1 LVANDEGSGHGGFPD
16 CLRQAA
22 VAHVWSEWGQWNRK
36 TLRRLVKISAYSLM
50 SVLAVLLVLAVG
62 VYVRLAQGP
71 VQLDFLRS
79 TVQNKINQSL
89 PSMSVTVGGVTLQRT
104 GSGGVPHVLLDN
116 LRLEDK
122 QGTYLASAP
131 HASLGID
138 EAALFSGRV
147 VPTSITLIGP
157 RIRARRDLDGSFALG
172 FDEPTPE
179 NESVTIDAGDG
190 GKSDLQPG
198 SGSSAPPK
206 FSSSGTALIDLVS
219 GGSRA
224 AGMGS
229 IDAININRANINFY
243 DEANDASWNIRDA
256 DLAFTRQP
264 DGFRVEANA
273 AVMNGDLS
281 EGSWTAG
288 GSATYRR
295 DTHSFLVS
303 AHVTD
308 VSPAKISDQVYAF
321 SKLARVDVPL
331 SGRVDMEMTDTGLV
345 TRAVGEFTAAAGV
358 VELPEYLAGKLNVD
372 EGSLRAE
379 YDPATGS
386 IAITDSTLLIGSSHA
401 QMTGRL
407 SPERTADGRL
417 TAIDISLGARN
428 AAIDAQGSI
437 KNPVAID
444 QVLFQGRAGIEEARL
459 DIGDLRIISGN
470 AVVRL
475 TGAIAGGNESPAIS
489 MGGRI
494 QQMPAALLKRLWP
507 PIIAEKTRNFVN
519 ENVKDGII
527 TDGDFKV
534 VLQADA
540 MAQAKRVRKLPPGSI
555 VMNMKMEGVTSGYF
569 KKLPPLINASGEAHL
584 VDNDFSLK
592 IDGADVVLPSGA
604 KGRLASGTMSAKSI
618 LALET
623 MSDFDLDIA
632 AGAQA
637 LIEYLDQPDLNLIRH
652 TGLDTSNL
660 QGDAT
665 MKVHLSFPMIKPLP
679 PERVKVAAVARLVN
693 ASLKDALPGVDVTDG
708 KIDVAMENGML
719 TAKGPAKIAG
729 IPSEIAWQRGPAP
742 EFLQSAVLKTRLD
755 GEQRRKLGIDL
766 GTFVRGPVAVTAT
779 IDNLADPQ
787 GRVDLTADLGEV
799 DMRIQQIGWSRPAI
813 PKTTAKMTFYSKGDK
828 GPRVEDLEIK
838 GKGLSIKGSML
849 LAPKRQGLRS
859 ATFTEMKLSDE
870 NRFAAKVTVTDS
882 VMDVQVTGDSFDARP
897 LIRGLFGNQNRDE
910 AAQAAEEAKAN
921 SGRTVKIVL
930 SIGRI
935 YANLG
940 EIITSV
946 TGNLTSQSSR
956 LTAAEINGTFLSGQP
971 IVFRVTPVDGGREMR
986 INGRDGGAAIRA
998 ANLYSK
1004 VAGGQI
1010 EFYALL
1016 NRDGTSVRNGKLILR
1031 DFEVRNEA
1039 ALAELDARGKPKR
1052 DAPRRDGPRRDA
1064 LSFKKLTLPFTS
1076 DSRFICIG
1084 EALVRGPEL
1093 GASAAG
1099 LIRKSDGAIDI
1110 AGTITPAYALNAAL
1124 GDIPLLGDIITG
1136 GKGQGIIGVT
1146 FAMGGT
1152 VDKPDF
1158 QMNPV
1163 SAVAPGFLRKFFE
1176 YSSRCEP
1183 MKPVKKTGKGAEEP
1197 VVPGQ

>member
-1 LVANDEGSGHGGFPD
+1 
-16 CLRQAA
+16 
-22 VAHVWSEWGQWNRK
+22 
-36 TLRRLVKISAYSLM
+36 M
-50 SVLAVLLVLAVG
+50 SVLAVLLVFAIG

-71 VQLDFLRS
+71 VSLDFLRT
-79 TVQNKINQSL
+79 TVQDKINQSL
-89 PSMSVTVGGVTLQRT
+89 PNMTVTVGGVVLQRT
-104 GSGGVPHVLLDN
+104 GAAGVPHVLLDD
-116 LRLEDK
+116 LRLDSRN
-122 QGTYLASAP
+122 GAHLASAP

-138 EAALFSGRV
+138 EAALFSGRI

-157 RIRARRDLDGSFALG
+157 RILARRDLDGNFALG

-179 NESVTIDAGDG
+179 NVSVTIDAGDS
-190 GKSDLQPG
+190 GKSDLEPG
-198 SGSSAPPK
+198 TADSAPPQ
-206 FSSSGTALIDLVS
+206 FNGSGTALIDLIS
-219 GGSRA
+219 GDTSGKADQQVGIS
-224 AGMGS
+224 S
-229 IDAININRANINFY
+229 IDAINIVGATISFY
-243 DEANDASWNIRDA
+243 DEANDANWSIRDA
-256 DLAFTRQP
+256 ELAFIRQP
-264 DGFRVEANA
+264 EGFKVEANA
-273 AVMNGDLS
+273 SVLNGD
-281 EGSWTAG
+281 ETPGDWKAG

-295 DTHSFLVS
+295 DARTFLIS
-303 AHVTD
+303 AHVSD
-308 VSPAKISDQVYAF
+308 VSPAKISDKIYAF

-331 SGRVDMEMTDTGLV
+331 SGRVDMEMTDSGLV

-358 VELPEYLAGKLNVD
+358 VDLPEYLAGRLNVD

-379 YDPATGS
+379 YEPDTGS
-386 IAITDSTLLIGSSHA
+386 VRIADSTLLIGSSHA

-437 KNPVAID
+437 RNPVAID
-444 QVLFQGRAGIEEARL
+444 QVIFQGRAGIEEARL
-459 DIGDLRIISGN
+459 DIGDLQVISGN
-470 AVVRL
+470 AGVRL
-475 TGAIAGGNESPAIS
+475 KGAIAGGTESPAIS
-489 MGGRI
+489 MAGRV

-519 ENVKDGII
+519 QNVFEGVI
-527 TDGDFKV
+527 TEGDFKV
-534 VLQADA
+534 MLPADA
-540 MAQAKRVRKLPPGSI
+540 MAQAKRARKLQPGSI
-555 VMNMKMEGVTSGYF
+555 SMNMRMQGVTSGYF
-569 KKLPPLINASGEAHL
+569 KKLPPLTKASGEAHL
-584 VDNDFSLK
+584 LDNDFSLK
-592 IDGADVVLPSGA
+592 IDGAEVVLPSGA
-604 KGRLASGTMSAKSI
+604 TGRLASGTMFVKDI
-618 LALET
+618 LAVET
-623 MSDFDLDIA
+623 MSDIDLDIE

-637 LIEYLDQPDLNLIRH
+637 MIEYLDQPDLNLIRH
-652 TGLDTSNL
+652 TGLDTTKL

-665 MKVHLSFPMIKPLP
+665 MKVHLAFPMIKPLP
-679 PERVKVAAVARLVN
+679 PERLKVDATATIEN

-708 KIDVAMENGML
+708 KIDLTMQNGVL
-719 TAKGPAKIAG
+719 SARGPAKISG
-729 IPSEIAWQRGPAP
+729 IPADIAWQRGPAP
-742 EFLQSAVLKTRLD
+742 DFLQSAVIKTALD

-779 IDNLADPQ
+779 VANLADPQ
-787 GRVDLTADLGEV
+787 GRVDLSADLGDV

-813 PKTTAKMTFYSKGDK
+813 PKTTASMTFYSKGDK
-828 GPRVEDLEIK
+828 GPRVENLEIK
-838 GKGLSIKGSML
+838 GKDLSIKGSML

-859 ATFTEMKLSDE
+859 ANFTELKLSDE
-870 NRFAAKVTVTDS
+870 NRFAASVKVTDNL
-882 VMDVQVTGDSFDARP
+882 MDVQVTGDSFDARP
-897 LIRGLFGNQNRDE
+897 LIRSLFGSQNRDE

-921 SGRTVKIVL
+921 SGRAVRINL
-930 SIGRI
+930 SIGRV

-946 TGNLTSQSSR
+946 SGNLTAQSSR
-956 LTAAEINGTFLSGQP
+956 LTQAEINGTFLSGQP

-1016 NRDGTSVRNGKLILR
+1016 SRDGSLVRKGKLTLR

-1052 DAPRRDGPRRDA
+1052 DVPRRDGPRRDA
-1064 LSFKKLTLPFTS
+1064 LRFNKLTLPFTS

-1158 QMNPV
+1158 QMNPM

-1183 MKPVKKTGKGAEEP
+1183 MKPAKKTGKAAEQAVSP
-1197 VVPGQ
+1197 AQ

>member
-1 LVANDEGSGHGGFPD
+1 
-16 CLRQAA
+16 
-22 VAHVWSEWGQWNRK
+22 
-36 TLRRLVKISAYSLM
+36 M
-50 SVLAVLLVLAVG
+50 SVLAVLLVAAVG
-62 VYVRLAQGP
+62 VYIRLAQGP

-79 TVQNKINQSL
+79 TVQHKINQSL
-89 PSMSVTVGGVTLQRT
+89 PNMTVSVGGVVLQRT
-104 GSGGVPHVLLDN
+104 GAAGVPHVLLDD
-116 LRLEDK
+116 LRLDARD
-122 QGTYLASAP
+122 GTYLASAP

-138 EAALFSGRV
+138 ESALFSGRI

-157 RIRARRDLDGSFALG
+157 RIRARRDLDGNFALG
-172 FDEPTPE
+172 FDEPVAE
-179 NESVTIDAGDG
+179 NVAVTIDAGDS
-190 GKSDLQPG
+190 GKSDLEPG
-198 SGSSAPPK
+198 SGTAAPPQ
-206 FSSSGTALIDLVS
+206 FNGSGAALFDLIS
-219 GGSRA
+219 GSAGPEGGA
-224 AGMGS
+224 GGMGS
-229 IDAININRANINFY
+229 IDAINIAGATISFY
-243 DEANDASWNIRDA
+243 DEANDANWSIRNA
-256 DLAFTRQP
+256 ELAFTRQP
-264 DGFRVEANA
+264 DGFKVEANA
-273 AVMNGDLS
+273 AVLNGD
-281 EGSWTAG
+281 ETPGEWKAG

-295 DTHSFLVS
+295 DARSFLIS
-303 AHVTD
+303 AHVSD
-308 VSPAKISDQVYAF
+308 VSPAKISDQIYAF

-358 VELPEYLAGKLNVD
+358 VDLPEYLAGRLNVD
-372 EGSLRAE
+372 EGSLHAE
-379 YDPATGS
+379 YEPATGS
-386 IAITDSTLLIGSSHA
+386 IRINDSTLLIGSSHA

-407 SPERTADGRL
+407 SPERNAEGRL

-428 AAIDAQGSI
+428 AAIDPQGSI
-437 KNPVAID
+437 KNPVAVD
-444 QVLFQGRAGIEEARL
+444 QVIFEGRAGIEEARL
-459 DIGDLRIISGN
+459 DINDLQVISGN
-470 AVVRL
+470 AGVRL
-475 TGAIAGGNESPAIS
+475 RGWIAGGTESPAIM

-494 QQMPAALLKRLWP
+494 QQMPSDLLKQLWP
-507 PIIAEKTRNFVN
+507 PIIAEKTRAFVA
-519 ENVKDGII
+519 ENVSSGVI
-527 TDGDFKV
+527 TEGDFTV
-534 VLQADA
+534 RLQADA
-540 MAQAKRVRKLPPGSI
+540 MAQAKRLRQLPAGSI
-555 VMNMKMEGVTSGYF
+555 RMNMKMEGVTSGYF
-569 KKLPPLINASGEAHL
+569 KNLPPLVNASGEAHL
-584 VDNDFSLK
+584 VDDEFSLK
-592 IDGADVVLPSGA
+592 IDGADVVMPSGST
-604 KGRLASGTMSAKSI
+604 GRLAAGSMLARDI
-618 LALET
+618 LAAET
-623 MSDFDLDIA
+623 VADFDLDIVA
-632 AGAQA
+632 KAQP
-637 LIEYLDQPDLNLIRH
+637 LIEFLDEPDLNLIRH
-652 TGLDTSNL
+652 TGLDTSKL
-660 QGDAT
+660 EGDVA
-665 MKVHLSFPMIKPLP
+665 MKVNLSFPMLKNLP
-679 PERVKVAAVARLVN
+679 RERVQVSIAAKLKN
-693 ASLKDALPGVDVTDG
+693 ASLQDALPGVDISEG
-708 KIDVAMENGML
+708 QIDLAMDKGVL
-719 TAKGPAKIAG
+719 SASGPAKISG
-729 IPSEIAWQRGPAP
+729 IPSEIAWQRGAAP
-742 EFLQSAVLKTRLD
+742 DYLQSAVIKTTLD

-766 GTFVRGPVAVTAT
+766 GTFARGPLAVTAT
-779 IDNLADPQ
+779 IANLADPQ
-787 GRVDLTADLGEV
+787 GRVDLSADLGDV
-799 DMRIQQIGWSRPAI
+799 AMRIQQIGWARPAV

-838 GKGLSIKGSML
+838 GPDLSIKGSML

-870 NRFAAKVTVTDS
+870 NRFAATVKVTDN

-910 AAQAAEEAKAN
+910 AAQAAEEAKAS
-921 SGRTVKIVL
+921 SGRTVRINL
-930 SIGRI
+930 SIGRV

-946 TGNLTSQSSR
+946 SGSLTSQSSR
-956 LTAAEINGTFLSGQP
+956 LTQAEINGTFLSGQP
-971 IVFRVTPVDGGREMR
+971 IVFRVTPVEGGREMR

-1016 NRDGTSVRNGKLILR
+1016 SRDGGLVRKGKLTLR

-1039 ALAELDARGKPKR
+1039 ALAELDDRGKPKR

-1076 DSRFICIG
+1076 DNRFICIG

-1158 QMNPV
+1158 RMNPV

-1183 MKPVKKTGKGAEEP
+1183 MKPVKKTGKGAEEEP
-1197 VVPGQ
+1197 VSPAQ

>member
-1 LVANDEGSGHGGFPD
+1 
-16 CLRQAA
+16 
-22 VAHVWSEWGQWNRK
+22 
-36 TLRRLVKISAYSLM
+36 M
-50 SVLAVLLVLAVG
+50 SVLAVLLLLGVG

-71 VQLDFLRS
+71 VSLDFLRT

-89 PSMSVTVGGVTLQRT
+89 PNMTVTVGGVVLQRT
-104 GSGGVPHVLLDN
+104 GTAGVPHVLLDD
-116 LRLEDK
+116 LRLDSK
-122 QGTYLASAP
+122 SGTYLASAP

-138 EAALFSGRV
+138 EAALFAGRI

-157 RIRARRDLDGSFALG
+157 SIRARRDLDGNFALG
-172 FDEPTPE
+172 FDDPTPE
-179 NESVTIDAGDG
+179 NVSVTVDAADT
-190 GKSDLQPG
+190 GKSDLEPG
-198 SGSSAPPK
+198 SADTAPPQ
-206 FSSSGTALIDLVS
+206 FNGTGTALIDLVS
-219 GGSRA
+219 GGGPDGGQKGGIS
-224 AGMGS
+224 S
-229 IDAININRANINFY
+229 IDEINIVDADISFY
-243 DEANDASWNIRDA
+243 DEANDANWSIRDA
-256 DLAFTRQP
+256 ELAFIREP
-264 DGFRVEANA
+264 DGFKVEANA
-273 AVMNGDLS
+273 SVLNGDQTP
-281 EGSWTAG
+281 GDWKAG

-295 DTHSFLVS
+295 GARSFLIS
-303 AHVTD
+303 AHVSD
-308 VSPAKISDQVYAF
+308 VSPAKISDQIYAF

-358 VELPEYLAGKLNVD
+358 VDLPEYLAGRLNVD

-379 YDPATGS
+379 YEPETGS
-386 IAITDSTLLIGSSHA
+386 IRITDSTLLIGSSHA

-437 KNPVAID
+437 RNPVTID
-444 QVLFQGRAGIEEARL
+444 QVIFQGRAGIEEARL
-459 DIGDLRIISGN
+459 DIGDLQVISGN
-470 AVVRL
+470 AAVRL
-475 TGAIAGGNESPAIS
+475 KGAIAGGTESPAIS
-489 MGGRI
+489 MAGRV

-507 PIIAEKTRNFVN
+507 PVIAEKTRTFVN
-519 ENVKDGII
+519 ENVSEGVI
-527 TDGDFKV
+527 TEGDFKV
-534 VLQADA
+534 MLQADA

-555 VMNMKMEGVTSGYF
+555 SMNMKMQGVTSSYF
-569 KKLPPLINASGEAHL
+569 KRLPPLTRASGEAHL
-584 VDNDFSLK
+584 VDNDFFLR
-592 IDGADVVLPSGA
+592 IDSAEVVLPSGA
-604 KGRLASGTMSAKSI
+604 TGRLASGTMSARGI
-618 LALET
+618 LAVET
-623 MSDFDLDIA
+623 MSDFDLDIQA
-632 AGAQA
+632 SAQA
-637 LIEYLDQPDLNLIRH
+637 LIEYLDQPDLDLIRH
-652 TGLDTSNL
+652 TGLDTTKL

-665 MKVHLSFPMIKPLP
+665 MKVHLAFPMIKPLP
-679 PERVKVAAVARLVN
+679 PERVKISATARITN

-708 KIDVAMENGML
+708 KIDLTMENGVL
-719 TAKGPAKIAG
+719 NAKGPANISG
-729 IPSEIAWQRGPAP
+729 IPSELSWQRGPAP
-742 EFLQSAVLKTRLD
+742 QFQQSAVIKTTLD

-779 IDNLADPQ
+779 VANLADPQ
-787 GRVDLTADLGEV
+787 GRVDITADLGDV

-813 PKTTAKMTFYSKGDK
+813 PKTTAKMTFYSKGEK

-838 GKGLSIKGSML
+838 GKDLSIKGSML

-859 ATFTEMKLSDE
+859 ASFTEVKLSDV
-870 NRFAAKVTVTDS
+870 NRFAASVKVSDN
-882 VMDVQVTGDSFDARP
+882 VMDIKVTGDSFDARP

-921 SGRTVKIVL
+921 SGRTVRINL
-930 SIGRI
+930 SIGRV

-946 TGNLTSQSSR
+946 SGNLTSQSSR
-956 LTAAEINGTFLSGQP
+956 LTQAEITGTFLSGQP
-971 IVFRVTPVDGGREMR
+971 IVFRVTPVDNGREMR

-1016 NRDGTSVRNGKLILR
+1016 SRDGSLVRKGKLTLR

-1039 ALAELDARGKPKR
+1039 ALAELDSRGKPKR

-1084 EALVRGPEL
+1084 ESLVRGPEL

-1099 LIRKSDGAIDI
+1099 LIRKSDGALDV

-1146 FAMGGT
+1146 FALGGT

-1158 QMNPV
+1158 QMNPM

-1183 MKPVKKTGKGAEEP
+1183 IKGVKPTGKAAEEP
-1197 VVPGQ
+1197 LNPAQ

>member
-1 LVANDEGSGHGGFPD
+1 
-16 CLRQAA
+16 
-22 VAHVWSEWGQWNRK
+22 
-36 TLRRLVKISAYSLM
+36 M

-71 VQLDFLRS
+71 VSLDFLRT
-79 TVQNKINQSL
+79 TVQNKINESL
-89 PSMSVTVGGVTLQRT
+89 PNMTVTVGGVVLQRT
-104 GSGGVPHVLLDN
+104 GSAGVPHVLLDD
-116 LRLEDK
+116 LRLDARD
-122 QGTYLASAP
+122 GTYLASAP

-138 EAALFSGRV
+138 EAALFSGRI

-157 RIRARRDLDGSFALG
+157 RIRARRDLNGNFALG
-172 FDEPTPE
+172 FDEPVPE
-179 NESVTIDAGDG
+179 NVAVTIDAGG
-190 GKSDLQPG
+190 SGKSDLEPG
-198 SGSSAPPK
+198 SGTAAPPQ
-206 FSSSGTALIDLVS
+206 FNGSGAALFELIS
-219 GGSRA
+219 GGSGTGPGA
-224 AGMGS
+224 GGMGS
-229 IDAININRANINFY
+229 IDAINIVGATINFY
-243 DEANDASWNIRDA
+243 DEANDASWSIRDA
-256 DLAFTRQP
+256 ELGFVRQP
-264 DGFRVEANA
+264 DGFKVEANA
-273 AVMNGDLS
+273 SVLNGD
-281 EGSWTAG
+281 ETPGSWKAG

-295 DTHSFLVS
+295 DARSFLIS
-303 AHVTD
+303 AHVSD
-308 VSPAKISDQVYAF
+308 VSPAKVSDQIYAF

-331 SGRVDMEMTDTGLV
+331 SGRVDIEMTDTGRV

-358 VELPEYLAGKLNVD
+358 VDLPEYLAGRLNVD
-372 EGSLRAE
+372 EGSLHAE
-379 YDPATGS
+379 YEPTTGG
-386 IAITDSTLLIGSSHA
+386 IKITDSTLLIGSSHA

-407 SPERTADGRL
+407 SPERNAEGRL
-417 TAIDISLGARN
+417 TAINISLGARN

-437 KNPVAID
+437 KNPVTID
-444 QVLFQGRAGIEEARL
+444 QVIFQGRAGIEEARV
-459 DIGDLRIISGN
+459 DIADLQVIAGN
-470 AVVRL
+470 AAVRL
-475 TGAIAGGNESPAIS
+475 TGAIAGGAESPAIS
-489 MGGRI
+489 LGGRV

-507 PIIAEKTRNFVN
+507 PIIAEKSRNFVN
-519 ENVKDGII
+519 ENVQAGII
-527 TDGDFKV
+527 TEGDFKV
-534 VLQADA
+534 MLPADA
-540 MAQAKRVRKLPPGSI
+540 MAQAKRVRKLPPGS
-555 VMNMKMEGVTSGYF
+555 VRMNMRMEGVTSGYF
-569 KKLPPLINASGEAHL
+569 KKLPPLLNASGEAHL
-584 VDNDFSLK
+584 VDNDFSLT

-604 KGRLASGTMSAKSI
+604 KGRLAKGTMIAKGI
-618 LALET
+618 LAVET

-660 QGDAT
+660 KGDAT
-665 MKVHLSFPMIKPLP
+665 MKVNLAFPMIKPLP
-679 PERVKVAAVARLVN
+679 PERVKVTAAAKIAN
-693 ASLKDALPGVDVTDG
+693 ASLKDALPGIDISDG
-708 KIDVAMENGML
+708 QIDLAMDKGVL
-719 TAKGPAKIAG
+719 TAKGPAKISG
-729 IPSEIAWQRGPAP
+729 IPSEISWQRGPAP
-742 EFLQSAVLKTRLD
+742 DYLQSAVIKTKLD
-755 GEQRRKLGIDL
+755 GEQRRTLGIDL
-766 GTFVRGPVAVTAT
+766 GTFARGPVSVTAT
-779 IDNLADPQ
+779 IANLADPQ
-787 GRVDLTADLGEV
+787 GRVDIAADLGDV
-799 DMRIQQIGWSRPAI
+799 AMRILQIGWARPAI
-813 PKTTAKMTFYSKGDK
+813 PKTTAKMTFYSKGEK

-838 GKGLSIKGSML
+838 GKDLSIKGSML

-870 NRFAAKVTVTDS
+870 NRFAATVKVTDN
-882 VMDVQVTGDSFDARP
+882 VMDVQVKGDSFDARP

-910 AAQAAEEAKAN
+910 AAQAAEEVKAN
-921 SGRTVKIVL
+921 SGRTVRINL
-930 SIGRI
+930 SMGRI
-935 YANLG
+935 YANMG

-946 TGNLTSQSSR
+946 TGTLTSQSSR
-956 LTAAEINGTFLSGQP
+956 LTQAEISGTFLSGQP

-1016 NRDGTSVRNGKLILR
+1016 SRDGTSVRKGKLMLR

-1197 VVPGQ
+1197 ANPAQ

>member
-1 LVANDEGSGHGGFPD
+1 
-16 CLRQAA
+16 
-22 VAHVWSEWGQWNRK
+22 
-36 TLRRLVKISAYSLM
+36 M
-50 SVLAVLLVLAVG
+50 SVLAVLLIVAVA
-62 VYVRLAQGP
+62 VFVRLAQGP
-71 VQLDFLRS
+71 VSLDFLRG
-79 TVQNKINQSL
+79 TVENKINQSL
-89 PSMSVTVGGVTLQRT
+89 PNMAVTVGGVTLQRT
-104 GSGGVPHVLLDN
+104 GTGGVPHVLIDDLVLN
-116 LRLEDK
+116 DK

-138 EAALFSGRV
+138 EGALLSGHV

-157 RIRARRDLDGSFALG
+157 AIRVRRNLEGSFALG
-172 FDEPTPE
+172 FDEPVSE
-179 NESVTIDAGDG
+179 NVSVTIDAGSS
-190 GKSDLQPG
+190 GKSDLQSSETSPAAQPAING
-198 SGSSAPPK
+198 SGA
-206 FSSSGTALIDLVS
+206 ALIDLVS
-219 GGSRA
+219 GNPDDGGIS
-224 AGMGS
+224 S
-229 IDAININRANINFY
+229 IKAINIDDATIIFF
-243 DEANDASWNIRDA
+243 DEANNASWNIRGA

-264 DGFRVEANA
+264 DGFKVEASA
-273 AVMNGDLS
+273 SVLNGGDQT
-281 EGSWTAG
+281 GDWKAG

-303 AHVTD
+303 AHVSD
-308 VSPAKISDQVYAF
+308 LSPAKISDQIYAF

-331 SGRVDMEMTDTGLV
+331 SGRVDMEVTDQGLV

-358 VELPEYLAGKLNVD
+358 VDLPEYLAGRLNVD
-372 EGSLRAE
+372 EGSLRAD

-386 IAITDSTLLIGSSHA
+386 INITDSTLLIGSSHA

-407 SPERTADGRL
+407 SPERNANGRL

-437 KNPVAID
+437 KNPVVVD
-444 QVLFQGRAGIEEARL
+444 QVIFNGRASIDEARL
-459 DIGDLRIISGN
+459 DIDDLQVRSGN
-470 AVVRL
+470 AAVRL
-475 TGAIAGGNESPAIS
+475 RGSIAGGEESPAIM
-489 MGGRI
+489 MGGRV
-494 QQMPAALLKRLWP
+494 QQMPAALLKQLWP
-507 PIIAEKTRNFVN
+507 PIVAEKTRTFVN
-519 ENVKDGII
+519 ENVVDGII
-527 TDGDFKV
+527 TEGEFTVK
-534 VLQADA
+534 LPADS
-540 MAQAKRVRKLPPGSI
+540 MALAKRTRKLPDGSI
-555 VMNMKMEGVTSGYF
+555 NMVMRMENVTSGYF
-569 KKLPPLINASGEAHL
+569 KKLPPLINASGEARL
-584 VDNDFSLK
+584 VDNDFSLR

-604 KGRLASGTMSAKSI
+604 KGRLAAGTMFAKDI
-618 LALET
+618 LAVET
-623 MSDFDLDIA
+623 MASFDLDIA

-637 LIEYLDQPDLNLIRH
+637 LIEYLDEPDLNLIRH
-652 TGLDTSNL
+652 TGLDTTKL

-665 MKVHLSFPMIKPLP
+665 MKVNLAFPMIKPLP
-679 PERVKVAAVARLVN
+679 PERIDVSVAAKLTN
-693 ASLKDALPGVDVTDG
+693 AALKDALPGVDVAEG
-708 KIDVAMENGML
+708 KIDLAMIAGVLPAM
-719 TAKGPAKIAG
+719 GPANSAG
-729 IPSEIAWQRGPAP
+729 IPSQLPWPRGPP
-742 EFLQSAVLKTRLD
+742 PDFLQSAVIKATLD
-755 GEQRRKLGIDL
+755 GEQRRSLGIDL

-779 IDNLADPQ
+779 IANLADPQ
-787 GRVDLTADLGEV
+787 GRVDITADLSEAE
-799 DMRIQQIGWSRPAI
+799 MRIQQIGWMRPAVD
-813 PKTTAKMTFYSKGDK
+813 KTTATMTFYSKGEK
-828 GPRVEDLEIK
+828 GPRVEDFEVK
-838 GKGLSIKGSML
+838 GQDLSIKGSML

-859 ATFTEMKLSDE
+859 ATFTQMRLSDS
-870 NRFAAKVTVTDS
+870 NSFAASVKVTDN

-921 SGRTVKIVL
+921 SGRTVNINL
-930 SIGRI
+930 SIGRV

-946 TGNLTSQSSR
+946 TGTLTSRASR

-971 IVFRVTPVDGGREMR
+971 IVFRVTPVEGGREMR

-1016 NRDGTSVRNGKLILR
+1016 NSDGSSVRKGKLTLR

-1064 LSFKKLTLPFTS
+1064 LSFKKLTLPFTT

-1152 VDKPDF
+1152 VDKPEF

-1183 MKPVKKTGKGAEEP
+1183 LRPVKKTGKGADEP
-1197 VVPGQ
+1197 VSPGQ

>member
-1 LVANDEGSGHGGFPD
+1 
-16 CLRQAA
+16 
-22 VAHVWSEWGQWNRK
+22 
-36 TLRRLVKISAYSLM
+36 M

-71 VQLDFLRS
+71 VSLDFLRT

-89 PSMSVTVGGVTLQRT
+89 PNMTVTVGGVVLQRT
-104 GSGGVPHVLLDN
+104 GSAGVPHVLLDD
-116 LRLEDK
+116 LRLNAK
-122 QGTYLASAP
+122 NGTYLASAP
-131 HASLGID
+131 NASLGID
-138 EAALFSGRV
+138 EAALFSGRI

-157 RIRARRDLDGSFALG
+157 RIQARRDLNGNFALG
-172 FDEPTPE
+172 FDEPAPE
-179 NESVTIDAGDG
+179 NVSVTIDTGEA
-190 GKSDLQPG
+190 GKSDLEPVPADTAPPQFNG
-198 SGSSAPPK
+198 SGA
-206 FSSSGTALIDLVS
+206 ALIDLIS
-219 GGSRA
+219 GS
-224 AGMGS
+224 AGTVDGQQGGISS
-229 IDAININRANINFY
+229 INAINIVGATISFY
-243 DEANDASWNIRDA
+243 DEANDADWNIRGA
-256 DLAFTRQP
+256 ELAFTRQP
-264 DGFRVEANA
+264 DGFKVEANA
-273 AVMNGDLS
+273 SVLNGDQTP
-281 EGSWTAG
+281 GDWKAG

-295 DTHSFLVS
+295 DARSFLIS
-303 AHVTD
+303 AHVSD
-308 VSPAKISDQVYAF
+308 VSPAKISDQIYAF

-358 VELPEYLAGKLNVD
+358 VDLPEYLAGRLNVD

-379 YDPATGS
+379 YEPKSGS
-386 IAITDSTLLIGSSHA
+386 IRITDSTLLIGSSHA

-407 SPERTADGRL
+407 SPERTPDGRL

-437 KNPVAID
+437 RNPVTID
-444 QVLFQGRAGIEEARL
+444 QVIFQGRAGIEEARL
-459 DIGDLRIISGN
+459 DIGDLQVISGN
-470 AVVRL
+470 AAVRL
-475 TGAIAGGNESPAIS
+475 KGAIAGGTESPAIS
-489 MGGRI
+489 MAGRV
-494 QQMPAALLKRLWP
+494 QLMPAALLKRLWP

-519 ENVKDGII
+519 ENVTEGVI
-527 TDGDFKV
+527 TEGDFKV
-534 VLQADA
+534 MLQADA

-555 VMNMKMEGVTSGYF
+555 SMNMRMERVTSGYF
-569 KKLPPLINASGEAHL
+569 KKLPPLTNASGEAHL
-584 VDNDFSLK
+584 VDNDFSMK
-592 IDGADVVLPSGA
+592 IDGAEVVLPSGA
-604 KGRLASGTMSAKSI
+604 RGRLASGTMFAKDI
-618 LALET
+618 LAVET
-623 MSDFDLDIA
+623 MSDFDLDIQ

-637 LIEYLDQPDLNLIRH
+637 LIQYLDEPDLDLIRH
-652 TGLDTSNL
+652 TGLDTSKL
-660 QGDAT
+660 EGDAT
-665 MKVHLSFPMIKPLP
+665 MKVHLAFPMIKPLP
-679 PERVKVAAVARLVN
+679 PGRVKVNVTARLVN

-708 KIDVAMENGML
+708 KIDLTMENGVL
-719 TAKGPAKIAG
+719 SAKGQAKLSG
-729 IPSEIAWQRGPAP
+729 IPSELAWQRGPAP
-742 EFLQSAVLKTRLD
+742 DFLQSAVIKTKLD

-766 GTFVRGPVAVTAT
+766 GTFVRGPVTVTAT
-779 IDNLADPQ
+779 VANLADPQ
-787 GRVDLTADLGEV
+787 GRVDVTADLADVE
-799 DMRIQQIGWSRPAI
+799 MRIQQIGWSRPAI
-813 PKTTAKMTFYSKGDK
+813 PKTTASMTFYSKGEK
-828 GPRVEDLEIK
+828 GPRVENMEVV
-838 GKGLSIKGSML
+838 GKDLSIKGSML
-849 LAPKRQGLRS
+849 LAPNRQGLRS
-859 ATFTEMKLSDE
+859 ANFTEMKLSDV
-870 NRFAAKVTVTDS
+870 NRFAATVKVTDN
-882 VMDVQVTGDSFDARP
+882 VMDVQVKGDSFDARP

-910 AAQAAEEAKAN
+910 AAQAAEEAKAS
-921 SGRTVKIVL
+921 SGRTVRVNL
-930 SIGRI
+930 TIGRV

-946 TGNLTSQSSR
+946 SGNLTSQSSR
-956 LTAAEINGTFLSGQP
+956 LTQAEITGTFLSGQP
-971 IVFRVTPVDGGREMR
+971 VVFRVTPVDGGREMR

-1016 NRDGTSVRNGKLILR
+1016 SRDGSLVRKGKLTLR

-1197 VVPGQ
+1197 VSPAQ